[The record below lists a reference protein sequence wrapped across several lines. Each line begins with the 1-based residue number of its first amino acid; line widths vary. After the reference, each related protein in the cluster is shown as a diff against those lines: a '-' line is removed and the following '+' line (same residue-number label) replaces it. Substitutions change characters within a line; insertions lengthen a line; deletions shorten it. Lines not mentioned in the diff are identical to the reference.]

1 MSWQNVKLGD
11 VCEIIAGQSPE
22 SKYYNKIGDGIPFF
36 QGKADF
42 SLDSPVVRSYTTK
55 ITKLAHPLDIL
66 MSVRAPVGPT
76 NVCNI
81 HCCIGR
87 GLVAIR
93 CSDKLDSK
101 FLRFFL
107 KTIEK
112 KLSATGNGS
121 TFEAITTQNVK
132 DIETPLPPLDVQK
145 KIADILDKADELRR
159 KDAELI
165 KKYDEL
171 AQSIF
176 IDMFGDP
183 VTNSKGWDKV
193 AISLIGEVK
202 TGNTPPRI
210 NKDYYGSFI
219 EWIKTDNIRMSSIFP
234 EKSNEYLSKEGLRV
248 GRSVDK
254 NSILVTCIAGSSAT
268 IGNVVLTD
276 RMVSFN
282 QQINSLTPNENYE
295 SLFIYFLFRN
305 IKHHI
310 QSSTTKGMK
319 RIITKSSFEKLK
331 LISPPLEA
339 QTLFSSK
346 IMTYLYAK
354 NSLSANQSEQ
364 LFQSLLQRAF
374 NGELVH

>member
-1 MSWQNVKLGD
+1 MSRQNVKLCD
-11 VCEIIAGQSPE
+11 VTNNLDNKRKPLNNNQRLIISKEGLFPYIGANNVMDYVDDYIFDGEILCVAEDGGSWGAGE
-22 SKYYNKIGDGIPFF
+22 RCANYYNEKCWVNNHAHVLSSNG
-36 QGKADF
+36 
-42 SLDSPVVRSYTTK
+42 
-55 ITKLAHPLDIL
+55 LAHL
-66 MSVRAPVGPT
+66 
-76 NVCNI
+76 
-81 HCCIGR
+81 
-87 GLVAIR
+87 
-93 CSDKLDSK
+93 K
-101 FLRFFL
+101 FLMYFL
-107 KTIEK
+107 NYADLTY
-112 KLSATGNGS
+112 
-121 TFEAITTQNVK
+121 AITGTTRGKLTKSALNE
-132 DIETPLPPLDVQK
+132 IEISLPPLDVQK
-145 KIADILDKADELRR
+145 KIADILDKADTLRR

-183 VTNSKGWDKV
+183 VTNPKGWDKV

-282 QQINSLTPNENYE
+282 QQINSLTPNESYE
-295 SLFIYFLFRN
+295 PLFIYFLFRN

-310 QSSTTKGMK
+310 QSSTTNGMK

-331 LISPPLEA
+331 LISPPLDA

-346 IMTYLYAK
+346 IMTYIYAK